1 MIIAVQVAKHAK
13 FDFKHIAE
21 LKYRSTKFRVEVTE
35 LFDYLVDQ
43 KIYEIGGVK
52 IGGLPGLNP
61 TVLINSIF
69 YVKDKLVVNAKTG
82 DFDRKATED
91 ILSMLAGMTE
101 KTGNPTMLDV
111 VASSSEAII
120 KYLEFLVDTTD
131 FPLVIDGSDSPEV
144 NSAGLSYA
152 KESGFMDRV
161 ILNSLTPDTPS
172 DFFEVVKESG
182 LQNVILLTFNTASMV
197 SANKRVKVADE
208 LIKKTLNIG
217 IKQIMIDTGVLDL
230 PSLGIACKTQ
240 HLLKSKYGYPVGNG
254 AHNAYSTWKGLETK
268 FGKLAKKPA
277 LVGTS
282 LMPVSLGADFV
293 LVGPPK
299 DAHLVYPSVAMIDV
313 ALSGMYIEERRRPE
327 KPHPRYL
334 IG

>member
-1 MIIAVQVAKHAK
+1 M
-13 FDFKHIAE
+13 
-21 LKYRSTKFRVEVTE
+21 
-35 LFDYLVDQ
+35 FDYSVAQ
-43 KIYEIGGVK
+43 KIYDIGGVK
-52 IGGLPGLNP
+52 IGGLSGLNP

-69 YVKDKLVVNAKTG
+69 YSKDKLVLDAKTG
-82 DFDRKATED
+82 EFDKTATEAT
-91 ILSMLAGMTE
+91 LAMLANLSE

-111 VASSSEAII
+111 VASTSVAMV
-120 KYLEFLVDTTD
+120 KYLEFLVDATD

-144 NSAGLSYA
+144 NSAGLTYA

-161 ILNSLTPDTPS
+161 ILNSLTPDTH
-172 DFFEVVKESG
+172 DEFFDVVQESG
-182 LQNVILLTFNTASMV
+182 LQNVILLTFNTASIM
-197 SANKRVKVADE
+197 SANKRVEVADE
-208 LIKKTLNIG
+208 LIKKALDIG
-217 IKQIMIDTGVLDL
+217 IKQILIDTGVLDL

-268 FGKLAKKPA
+268 FGKAAKKPA

-293 LVGPPK
+293 LSGPAKHAPII
-299 DAHLVYPSVAMIDV
+299 YPSVAMIDV
-313 ALSGMYIEERRRPE
+313 ALSGMYIEERKRPE

>member
-1 MIIAVQVAKHAK
+1 M
-13 FDFKHIAE
+13 
-21 LKYRSTKFRVEVTE
+21 
-35 LFDYLVDQ
+35 FDYSVAQ
-43 KIYEIGGVK
+43 KIYDIGGVK

-69 YVKDKLVVNAKTG
+69 YSKDKLVKDAKTG
-82 DFDRKATED
+82 EFDKTTTEATLAMLEN
-91 ILSMLAGMTE
+91 LSE

-111 VASSSEAII
+111 VASTSEAMV
-120 KYLEFLVDTTD
+120 KYLEFLVDATD

-144 NSAGLSYA
+144 NSAGLTYA

-161 ILNSLTPDTPS
+161 ILNSLTPDTQD
-172 DFFEVVKESG
+172 DFFEVVKDSD
-182 LQNVILLTFNTASMV
+182 LQNVILLTFNTASMM
-197 SANKRVKVADE
+197 SATKRVEEADKLISKVLKA
-208 LIKKTLNIG
+208 G
-217 IKQIMIDTGVLDL
+217 IKQILIDTGVLDL

-240 HLLKSKYGYPVGNG
+240 HLLKSKYGYPIGNG

-268 FGKLAKKPA
+268 FGKTAKKPA

-293 LVGPPK
+293 LTGPTKHAPII
-299 DAHLVYPSVAMIDV
+299 YPSVAMIDV
-313 ALSGMYIEERRRPE
+313 ALSGMYIEERKRPE